1 MTKWLVNLCILLG
14 STLLGLGLVD
24 VYLHMNGFSYPS
36 LYVVDETTGHVLRPG
51 AEGWFREE
59 GEAFIRINTD
69 GWRDRPH
76 SKQKP
81 AGTMRIAILGDSYAE
96 ALQVPQESTF
106 WSVLER
112 ELNACKA
119 FGDVGIEVINFGVS
133 GYGTAQELLVL
144 QNRVWQY
151 LPDVV
156 VLAFTTGNDL
166 RDNSKVLSG
175 SLPRPYF
182 VLENGSLIL
191 DNSFTQSPS
200 HRLKQSGIWTVL
212 REASDRFR
220 IVQFLNLVLNRVNQ
234 VRQRSFRQSEEV
246 AGLEPGLDDNVYR
259 EPDGTEWKEAWKVT
273 EDLIVNMRN
282 EVVTRG
288 AQFLLVSLSSAIQVH
303 PNAVTRYSFLAKLGV
318 NDLFYPERRLQ
329 QLGQREKFDVFMLAP
344 QMLGYAEE
352 RQAFLHGFK
361 NTRLGQGHWNE
372 EGHRL
377 AGQIIARHFCS
388 SAV

>member
-96 ALQVPQESTF
+96 ALQVPQESKF

-144 QNRVWQY
+144 
-151 LPDVV
+151 
-156 VLAFTTGNDL
+156 
-166 RDNSKVLSG
+166 
-175 SLPRPYF
+175 
-182 VLENGSLIL
+182 
-191 DNSFTQSPS
+191 
-200 HRLKQSGIWTVL
+200 
-212 REASDRFR
+212 
-220 IVQFLNLVLNRVNQ
+220 
-234 VRQRSFRQSEEV
+234 
-246 AGLEPGLDDNVYR
+246 
-259 EPDGTEWKEAWKVT
+259 
-273 EDLIVNMRN
+273 
-282 EVVTRG
+282 
-288 AQFLLVSLSSAIQVH
+288 
-303 PNAVTRYSFLAKLGV
+303 
-318 NDLFYPERRLQ
+318 
-329 QLGQREKFDVFMLAP
+329 
-344 QMLGYAEE
+344 
-352 RQAFLHGFK
+352 
-361 NTRLGQGHWNE
+361 
-372 EGHRL
+372 
-377 AGQIIARHFCS
+377 
-388 SAV
+388 